1 MNKIAQS
8 GFSLLEMMI
17 VVTILGIVATVT
29 LPLLGSNDPQ
39 KLNVAAEETANTL
52 RFALSEAKRTGGYVL
67 VDGIST
73 ANQLNLYYSD
83 NTANVPPTAG
93 ISAIINPLTKR
104 SMNLNVGTSTFSR
117 GVTLTPQFVATD
129 GKPFLSLLIGPGL
142 SQLQSVDKIG
152 EVKSILS
159 SGSGVLLVLGSQS
172 VLVSINEK
180 TGLVT
185 LP

>member
-17 VVTILGIVATVT
+17 VVTILGVVATVT

-52 RFALSEAKRTGGYVL
+52 RFALSEARRTNGYVL
-67 VDGIST
+67 IDGRTTSGR
-73 ANQLNLYYSD
+73 LRLYYSTS
-83 NTANVPPTAG
+83 NGNLT
-93 ISAIINPLTKR
+93 SAIIDPLTKR
-104 SMNLNVGTSTFSR
+104 ATDLNVTNSAFSQ
-117 GVTLTPQFVATD
+117 GVTLTPQFRAGGSARTQ
-129 GKPFLSLLIGPGL
+129 LLIAPNVAQMQGFDGIGGNEGA
-142 SQLQSVDKIG
+142 LQAN
-152 EVKSILS
+152 
-159 SGSGVLLVLGSQS
+159 SGVLLRLGSQS
-172 VLVSINEK
+172 TFVSINQT